1 MMTAR
6 RSSPSQA
13 VLTTNRIRG
22 EGMKGFPSFAAH
34 LVPGLLVIGLA
45 SLGRPCVA
53 QEVDAPSGSGS
64 GSVFAPSGY
73 LEVNAPLQKQVA
85 LRFYGFYIGNLKAP
99 VGQVDVPIR
108 ATKFLTIT
116 PSYMYYSVPATG
128 LNKLAPEPAGFTDSY
143 GEHQFRIDG
152 TVGFALRKFQIA
164 VRNMYVRR
172 FLPAP
177 REDINR
183 YRGRVMISH
192 PLAVQHHI
200 WQPFAAYEAT
210 YDGGGAGWSKDRVWA
225 GVTLPLTKQVSFQP
239 SYLWEKSDGLKD
251 VDYLMFGLIVNT
263 K

>member
-1 MMTAR
+1 MR
-6 RSSPSQA
+6 G
-13 VLTTNRIRG
+13 LTTFARYLVQSALLVCVVSLAAPCAAQELETPAAPAGPDARDG
-22 EGMKGFPSFAAH
+22 QDSVFVPGGFLGV
-34 LVPGLLVIGLA
+34 LVPVQDRIGLNVY
-45 SLGRPCVA
+45 G
-53 QEVDAPSGSGS
+53 
-64 GSVFAPSGY
+64 F
-73 LEVNAPLQKQVA
+73 
-85 LRFYGFYIGNLKAP
+85 FYGNVEAP
-99 VGQVDVPIR
+99 VAQVDVPIR

-116 PSYMYYSVPATG
+116 PSYMYYSVPASG

>member
-1 MMTAR
+1 M
-6 RSSPSQA
+6 
-13 VLTTNRIRG
+13 LTTNRIRG
-22 EGMKGFPSFAAH
+22 KGMKGFPRFAAH
-34 LVPGLLVIGLA
+34 LVPGLLLIGLV
-45 SLGRPCVA
+45 SYGRPCAA
-53 QEVDAPSGSGS
+53 QEVDAPDAHSGS
-64 GSVFAPSGY
+64 GSVLAPSGY
-73 LEVNAPLQKQVA
+73 LELIAPLDKRVA
-85 LRFYGFYIGNLKAP
+85 LRAYGFYIGDLKTP
-99 VGQVDVPIR
+99 VAQFEVPVR
-108 ATKFLTIT
+108 ATRFLTIT
-116 PSYMYYSVPATG
+116 PSYMYYSVPASG

-152 TVGFALRKFQIA
+152 TVGFSLRKFQIA

-172 FLPAP
+172 FRPSGAD
-177 REDINR
+177 DINR
-183 YRGRVMISH
+183 YRGRLMISH
-192 PLAVQHHI
+192 PLAVQHSI

>member
-1 MMTAR
+1 
-6 RSSPSQA
+6 
-13 VLTTNRIRG
+13 
-22 EGMKGFPSFAAH
+22 MKGFPSFAAH
-34 LVPGLLVIGLA
+34 LRAGSSADRSGLVWPA
-45 SLGRPCVA
+45 VRSP
-53 QEVDAPSGSGS
+53 GSGRAFSAAGS
-64 GSVFAPSGY
+64 GTVFAPSGY
-73 LEVNAPLQKQVA
+73 LEVNVPLQKQVA
-85 LRFYGFYIGNLKAP
+85 LRFYGFYIGDLKAP
-99 VGQVDVPIR
+99 VGQLEVPVR

-116 PSYMYYSVPATG
+116 PSYMYYSVPASG

-172 FLPAP
+172 FLPDPAA
-177 REDINR
+177 DINR

-192 PLAVQHHI
+192 PLAVRHQI

-225 GVTLPLTKQVSFQP
+225 GVTLPLTKQVSIQP

-251 VDYLMFGLIVNT
+251 VNYLMFGLIVNT